1 LPRKRSDYLCPK
13 CGKTGFITK
22 TQWTRSSHYSVSD
35 KTTLAEGKWV
45 TGKEKEYNTGA
56 IQDVK
61 RYKTFSKKFT
71 PVCVVHYDSVTGKR
85 KKCYIT
91 SISERKIESDEDA
104 HEFMTQSVKSFFQQ
118 IIKVLYELSK
128 CPLTPDENKKLDQA
142 LRDFEKV
149 FSPDPSDWIKKVFE
163 VYEENGMNPLDE
175 KSIEDKLKDDPYK
188 ALELSAK
195 VMGSISF
202 IVVLHELFVKYI
214 LPRRLATQ
222 NELHSTLSE
231 RHFH

>member
-1 LPRKRSDYLCPK
+1 MPRKRSDYLCPK

-22 TQWTRSSHYSVSD
+22 SQWTRNSHYSVSD

-71 PVCVVHYDSVTGKR
+71 PICVVHYDSITGKR
-85 KKCYIT
+85 TKCYIT
-91 SISERKIESDEDA
+91 NIQKRKIKSNDDA
-104 HEFMTQSVKSFFQQ
+104 HEFMIRSIESFGQEIF
-118 IIKVLYELSK
+118 KVLLELSRY
-128 CPLTPDENKKLDQA
+128 PLTPDEGERLNQTLREFMKA
-142 LRDFEKV
+142 L
-149 FSPDPSDWIKKVFE
+149 STDPSDWRKKVFKI
-163 VYEENGMNPLDE
+163 YEENGMNPLDE
-175 KSIEDKLKDDPYK
+175 KSIEAKLKDDPYK

-195 VMGSISF
+195 VMGSIPF
-202 IVVLHELFVKYI
+202 FKVLSELFMKYI
-214 LPRRLATQ
+214 LPPRLATQ

-231 RHFH
+231 HHFH

>member
-1 LPRKRSDYLCPK
+1 LRVNLNLGEEGTPALATTGEEAVRKWR
-13 CGKTGFITK
+13 G
-22 TQWTRSSHYSVSD
+22 
-35 KTTLAEGKWV
+35 
-45 TGKEKEYNTGA
+45 
-56 IQDVK
+56 
-61 RYKTFSKKFT
+61 
-71 PVCVVHYDSVTGKR
+71 
-85 KKCYIT
+85 
-91 SISERKIESDEDA
+91 
-104 HEFMTQSVKSFFQQ
+104 SVKSFFQQ

-195 VMGSISF
+195 VMGSIF
-202 IVVLHELFVKYI
+202 H
-214 LPRRLATQ
+214 RC
-222 NELHSTLSE
+222 STRAFREVYSAPSTCNTK
-231 RHFH
+231 